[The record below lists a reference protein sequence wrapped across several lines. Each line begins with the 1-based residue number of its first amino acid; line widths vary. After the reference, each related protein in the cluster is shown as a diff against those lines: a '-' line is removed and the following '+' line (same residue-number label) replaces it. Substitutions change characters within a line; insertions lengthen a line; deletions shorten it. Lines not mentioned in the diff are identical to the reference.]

1 MRCSWLL
8 IGITAAGCVN
18 IPPFEGV
25 TSDAGGDGGGPAPDA
40 APSVCA
46 AALAIPDLKMY
57 LPMNDG
63 SGTAVKD
70 VSTHGNDGTLVN
82 GTAWLPGGRVGGALV
97 FDGANDKVMLG
108 DNAFDQFG
116 PGITVCMWIRPD
128 APVVSSANLVD
139 KSTDGLEGGWN
150 TYLQGGGDVRL
161 GFYTRYKAFKQGV
174 TNLALGT
181 WHHVCSVWDGAAGDA
196 GIQLYLDGRNET
208 IGGNDAGDATEVDD
222 SAANIAIGGGAVAS
236 QSFEGAIDEVMMFS
250 RHLTANEI
258 ATLHACAP

>member
-8 IGITAAGCVN
+8 AGITAAGCVN
-18 IPPFEGV
+18 IPPFKGV

-40 APSVCA
+40 APGVCA

-57 LPMNDG
+57 LPMNEGAG
-63 SGTAVKD
+63 SAVRD
-70 VSTHGNDGTLVN
+70 ASTHGNDGSLAN
-82 GTAWLPGGRVGGALV
+82 GTAWSPGGRVGGALV
-97 FDGANDKVMLG
+97 FDGVDDKVTL
-108 DNAFDQFG
+108 DPTAFDQLA

-161 GFYTRYKAFKQGV
+161 GFYTRYKAYKQGI
-174 TNLALGT
+174 TNLALGA
-181 WHHVCSVWDGAAGDA
+181 WHHVCSVWDGTAGDA
-196 GIQLYLDGRNET
+196 GIQLYLDAGIET
-208 IGGNDAGDATEVDD
+208 IGGNDAGEAPQADD
-222 SAANIAIGGGAVAS
+222 SDASIAIGGGS
-236 QSFEGAIDEVMMFS
+236 NPLHYFKGAIDELMIFS